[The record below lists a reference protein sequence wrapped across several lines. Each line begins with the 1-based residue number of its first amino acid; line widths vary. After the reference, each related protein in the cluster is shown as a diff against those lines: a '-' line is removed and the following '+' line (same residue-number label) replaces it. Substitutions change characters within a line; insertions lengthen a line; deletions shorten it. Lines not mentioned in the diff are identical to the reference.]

1 MSNGAGTDLLNNNS
15 ICISTLGATVLIWEK
30 FYVEIQGGQVTPRC
44 HFLGAPMTATT
55 TTVQRHAASCD
66 FVFTIIVNTKS
77 KDACML
83 LHVDCITIIV
93 TATVVQRRCDC
104 NHIYFFF
111 CEVAANHN
119 TGIGMVVST
128 SCGVI
133 VYSYFH
139 VFRLTNKGNLL
150 FAVISFI

>member
-1 MSNGAGTDLLNNNS
+1 MSNGACTDSLNNNS
-15 ICISTLGATVLIWEK
+15 ICIIGATVMIWEK
-30 FYVEIQGGQVTPRC
+30 KFLSKSRGGSGDPRC
-44 HFLGAPMTATT
+44 PFLGAPMPATT

-77 KDACML
+77 HDA

-133 VYSYFH
+133 VYSYFY